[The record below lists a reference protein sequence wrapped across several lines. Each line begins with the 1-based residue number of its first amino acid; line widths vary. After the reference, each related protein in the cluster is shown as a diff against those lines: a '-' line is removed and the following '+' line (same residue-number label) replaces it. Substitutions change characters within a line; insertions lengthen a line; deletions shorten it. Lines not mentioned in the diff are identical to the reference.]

1 MPHREQIIS
10 LNPIMDQANRSFFAP
25 KTCWNFSWTL
35 GWLDLEVES
44 SPPLFVFVD
53 DRTSPGVSKIG
64 SPLLRV
70 EWTVVVLFAIARARG
85 RKCVRSCRGV
95 SCRLAYSYT

>member
-1 MPHREQIIS
+1 MHISQKRRLTLNHDCARPH
-10 LNPIMDQANRSFFAP
+10 LP
-25 KTCWNFSWTL
+25 KTCWTFSWTL

-64 SPLLRV
+64 SPLLRR
-70 EWTVVVLFAIARARG
+70 ESSGQSWYFL
-85 RKCVRSCRGV
+85 RSHELAGGNAFVPGV
-95 SCRLAYSYT
+95 SCRLAYSST

>member
-70 EWTVVVLFAIARARG
+70 EWTVVVLFAIALELAAG
-85 RKCVRSCRGV
+85 RK
-95 SCRLAYSYT
+95 